1 MTTRIVVLA
10 GRGRYEDPWHDHAAT
25 SHVVA
30 ELLGELGDVA
40 VRSTWRD
47 ALGDLDDAG
56 LLVVN
61 SGSGRVDPAFDGDD
75 AAWAGFHE
83 RLAGWARG
91 GGAILALHQA
101 ANTFA
106 DAPGFEEI
114 LGGRWIPGV
123 SMHPPIGDAVFDVV
137 PGHPVTDGLGTGGTA
152 AGGTVAGRTAAGGP
166 GADAAASSIAA
177 FDERYCHLVVAE
189 TSRVLLTTRGPGPG
203 SGAPDGTHVHPVAWA
218 NEAHG
223 GRTVYSGLG
232 HDPRSFGSGSHRAFL
247 RAAAGWLLGQ
257 EQEPGRLR

>member
-1 MTTRIVVLA
+1 MTTRILVLA

-25 SHVVA
+25 SHEVA
-30 ELLGELGDVA
+30 RILGEPGGVGRDDVVVQ

-47 ALGDLDDAG
+47 ALDDLDDVG
-56 LLVVN
+56 LLVLN
-61 SGSGRVDPAFDGDD
+61 SGSGRTDPEFDGADGD
-75 AAWAGFHE
+75 WVAFHE
-83 RLAGWARG
+83 RLSGWARS

-137 PGHPVTDGLGTGGTA
+137 PGHPVAEGLTD
-152 AGGTVAGRTAAGGP
+152 R
-166 GADAAASSIAA
+166 IEA
-177 FDERYCHLVVAE
+177 FDERYCHMTVAD
-189 TSRVLLTTRGPGPG
+189 TARVLATTRGPEAPG
-203 SGAPDGTHVHPVAWA
+203 FAGGAADTAADSGDGARVHSVAWA

-232 HDPRSFGSGSHRAFL
+232 HDVRSYGSEPHRAFL
-247 RAAAGWLLGQ
+247 RAAAAWLLA
-257 EQEPGRLR
+257 